1 MADMETVR
9 DLAVRAKKASFALA
23 NLKTGEKN
31 IALAEIAKQL
41 RLDQELILEANRRD
55 LGKAKADGAS
65 PAFLDRLSLSAERIA
80 ALADSVL
87 KVAQLADPVG
97 REEGWRRPNGLSI
110 RKVQVPLGVI
120 AMIYEARPNVTVDSA
135 VLCLKSGNACLLRG
149 SSHAAESNKVL
160 AASMRQAL
168 QNIGQDPDFIIPVE
182 QEGRAVVDELAQLNG
197 LIDCII
203 PRGGHSLISRVKA
216 ISSVPVI
223 ETGVGNCHLY
233 VHAKADLDMALRIL
247 INGKTQ
253 RPGVCNALETLLI
266 DNSVAAD
273 FLQKVAQSREMA
285 QVILHGSPEV
295 CTLSKDAVAATEEDW
310 DKEYLSLDIAVKIVD
325 NLNEAIEHI
334 NKHSS
339 GHSEAIITQDWQ
351 AAKEFQQRISSC
363 AVYVNASTRFT
374 DGGEFGFG
382 AEIGIS
388 TQKLHARGPLGLEAL
403 TTNKYLI
410 EGEGQIR

>member
-1 MADMETVR
+1 METVR
-9 DLAVRAKKASFALA
+9 DLAVRAQKASFTLA

-31 IALAEIAKQL
+31 RALAEIAKQL
-41 RLDQELILEANRRD
+41 RLDQELILEANQRD
-55 LGKAKADGAS
+55 LCRAKADGAS
-65 PAFLDRLSLSAERIA
+65 PAFLDRLSLTTERIA
-80 ALADSVL
+80 ALSDSVL

-97 REEGWRRPNGLSI
+97 REEGWSRPNGLSI

-160 AASMRQAL
+160 AASMRRAL
-168 QNIGQDPDFIIPVE
+168 QNANLNPDFIIQVE
-182 QEGRAVVDELAQLNG
+182 QEGREVVDGLAKLNG

-203 PRGGHSLISRVKA
+203 PRGGRNLIRRVKE

-223 ETGVGNCHLY
+223 ETGAGNCHLY
-233 VHAKADLDMALRIL
+233 VHTQADLDMALRIL

-266 DNSVAAD
+266 DDSVAAN
-273 FLQKVAQSREMA
+273 FLNKIEQSQEMA

-295 CTLSKDAVAATEEDW
+295 CALCPRSVVATEEDW
-310 DKEYLSLDIAVKIVD
+310 DKEYLSLDIAVKIVK
-325 NLNEAIEHI
+325 NLDEAVEHI
-334 NKHSS
+334 NKYSS
-339 GHSEAIITQDWQ
+339 GHSEAIVTEDWT
-351 AAKEFQQRISSC
+351 AAKQFQQRVLSC

>member
-1 MADMETVR
+1 MNTVR
-9 DLAVRAKKASFALA
+9 ELAQRAREASFTLA

-31 IALAEIAKQL
+31 QALEKIAGQL
-41 RLDQELILEANRRD
+41 LTDQEQILEANKKD
-55 LGKAKADGAS
+55 VAKAAQDGAT
-65 PAFLDRLSLSAERIA
+65 PAFLDRLSLTSARIL

-87 KVAQLADPVG
+87 KVAQLDDPVG
-97 REEGWRRPNGLSI
+97 REIGWTRPNGLCI

-160 AASMRQAL
+160 ARSMRQAL
-168 QNIGQDPDFIIPVE
+168 SDCGLDPDFIIPVE
-182 QEGRAVVDELAQLNG
+182 NEGRQAVEELAKMNG

-203 PRGGHSLISRVKA
+203 PRGGHSLISRVKE
-216 ISSVPVI
+216 ISTVPVI

-233 VHAKADLDMALRIL
+233 VHKSANLDMALNIL

-266 DNSVAAD
+266 DSEVAPQ
-273 FLQKVAQSREMA
+273 FLQKMA
-285 QVILHGSPEV
+285 ENDDMAEVTLHGSPEV
-295 CTLSKDAVAATEEDW
+295 CALTDKAVAATEEDW

-325 NLNEAIEHI
+325 GIDEAINHI
-334 NKHSS
+334 NAHSS
-339 GHSEAIITQDWQ
+339 GHSEAIVTEDWK
-351 AAKEFQQRISSC
+351 AAKQFQQRITSC
-363 AVYVNASTRFT
+363 AIYVNASTRFT